1 MFYTKLVWPFAIP
14 NKNLPFIKKWQRLS
28 SQLLYFCYA
37 MKLYQFPGP
46 ILVICLLFAN
56 TVQVA
61 AQDKWS
67 LKRCVDYAMANN
79 ISIKQQDVQK
89 RLAELTL
96 KQSQLS
102 QIPNL
107 SASVSGNYNAGR
119 SVNPTT
125 YTYETQ
131 GFLSSNASLNT
142 NVTLFNWFSKRNTI
156 ASNIYQANAYG
167 FLLEKAKNDVAF
179 NIASTFLQILQNNE
193 QVHVN
198 ETQLTLTKAQL
209 SNTEKLVAAGSVPE
223 SNQADLLAQLARDSA
238 NLITAQNNVIL
249 STLQMKALLN
259 LGFDISF
266 QPEIPTDISNIPLP
280 SLNEVDPEMVYS
292 AAMSTNPLI
301 RADSLQIKSWE
312 RSVAASKGAMFPTLS
327 LTAGIGT
334 NYANNVNDIRNVV
347 LGPFQDTLGTV
358 SVGGTSYNV
367 IGKPYTVPSQVV
379 GGKTPFG
386 TQISNNFQQ
395 AVGLSLSIP
404 IFNAWQARAQY
415 KRNKLNLYNQEL
427 TRDKDNQQLRQD
439 IYTAHANAVAA
450 IQKFYAAS
458 RGVDA
463 SQKAFDFATKRF
475 NLGLMNTIDYIT
487 TQNNLFQAQINKVS
501 AQYDYIFRM
510 KLLEFYR
517 DQKITL

>member
-1 MFYTKLVWPFAIP
+1 MFYTKLVWPSAIP
-14 NKNLPFIKKWQRLS
+14 NKILPFIKKWQRLS

-37 MKLYQFPGP
+37 MKLFRFPGAL
-46 ILVICLLFAN
+46 LVMYLLFAN
-56 TVQVA
+56 TVLVA

-67 LKRCVDYAMANN
+67 LKRCVDYAMENN

-102 QIPNL
+102 QIPSLGAGVN
-107 SASVSGNYNAGR
+107 GNYNSGR

-125 YTYETQ
+125 YQFVTQ
-131 GFLSSNASLNT
+131 SFFTSNASLSSQ
-142 NVTLFNWFSKRNTI
+142 VTLFNWFSKRNNI
-156 ASNIYQANAYG
+156 AGNAYQAQAGG
-167 FLLEKAKNDVAF
+167 FLLEKARNDVAF

-198 ETQLTLTKAQL
+198 ETQLAQTKAQL
-209 SNTEKLVAAGSVPE
+209 ANTQKLVIAGSVPE
-223 SNQADLLAQLARDSA
+223 SNQADLEAQLARDSA

-259 LGFDISF
+259 LGFEIPF
-266 QPEIPTDISNIPLP
+266 QPEIPADISNIPLA
-280 SLNEVDPEMVYS
+280 SLNEVDPEMVFS
-292 AAMSTNPLI
+292 AALTTNPLI
-301 RADSLQIKSWE
+301 RADSLQIKAQE
-312 RSVAASKGAMFPTLS
+312 RFVAANKGAMYPTLS
-327 LTAGIGT
+327 LSASIGT
-334 NYANNVNDIRNVV
+334 SYANNVNEADPGKI
-347 LGPFQDTLGTV
+347 LGPFVDTLGLVDVNGTPYKVV
-358 SVGGTSYNV
+358 SNPAYTFGTR
-367 IGKPYTVPSQVV
+367 
-379 GGKTPFG
+379 KTPFN
-386 TQISNNFQQ
+386 TQLSNNFQQ
-395 AVGLSLSIP
+395 GVGVTLNIP
-404 IFNAWQARAQY
+404 IFNGWQLRANY
-415 KRNKLNLYNQEL
+415 KRSKLNLYNQQL
-427 TRDKDNQQLRQD
+427 TRDQDNQQLRQD

-458 RGVDA
+458 KGVDA

>member
-1 MFYTKLVWPFAIP
+1 MFYIKLVWPSAIP

-37 MKLYQFPGP
+37 MKLYQRPGTL
-46 ILVICLLFAN
+46 LVIFLLFAN
-56 TVQVA
+56 TVA
-61 AQDKWS
+61 AQDTWS

-89 RLAELTL
+89 RFAELTL
-96 KQSQLS
+96 KQSQMS
-102 QIPNL
+102 QIPAL
-107 SASVSGNYNAGR
+107 SGNVSGNYNAGR
-119 SVNPTT
+119 SVNLTT

-131 GFLSSNASLNT
+131 GFFNANASLNSS
-142 NVTLFNWFSKRNTI
+142 VSLFNWFSKRNTI
-156 ASNIYQANAYG
+156 AANSYQSRSAG
-167 FLLEKAKNDVAF
+167 FLLEKAKNDVSF

-198 ETQLTLTKAQL
+198 ETQLALTKAQL
-209 SNTEKLVAAGSVPE
+209 ANTQKLVIAGSVPE
-223 SNQADLLAQLARDSA
+223 SNQADLEAQLARDSA
-238 NLITAQNNVIL
+238 NLITAQNNVTL
-249 STLQMKALLN
+249 SILQMKALLN
-259 LGFDISF
+259 LGFDIPF
-266 QPEIPTDISNIPLP
+266 QPEIPADIANIPLP

-292 AAMSTNPLI
+292 ASLATNPLVK
-301 RADSLQIKSWE
+301 ADSLSIKAFE
-312 RSVAASKGAMFPTLS
+312 RSVAAARGAMFPTLS
-327 LTAGIGT
+327 LSAGIGT
-334 NYANNVNDIRNVV
+334 NYANNVYDQGTMLV
-347 LGPFQDTLGTV
+347 GPFRDTLGTV
-358 SVGGTSYNV
+358 NVNGTPYSVIS
-367 IGKPYTVPSQVV
+367 KPYFNQQQVIY
-379 GGKTPFG
+379 GKTPFG
-386 TQISNNFQQ
+386 EQISNNFQQ
-395 AVGLSLSIP
+395 QVGLTLSIP
-404 IFNAWQARAQY
+404 ILNGWQLRTNY
-415 KRNKLNLYNQEL
+415 KRAKLDLYNQQL

>member
-1 MFYTKLVWPFAIP
+1 MFYIKLVWPSAIP

-28 SQLLYFCYA
+28 SQLLYFCSA
-37 MKLYQFPGP
+37 MKSNHLPGAF
-46 ILVICLLFAN
+46 LVICLLFAN
-56 TVQVA
+56 TVA
-61 AQDKWS
+61 AQDTWS

-89 RLAELTL
+89 RYTELTL
-96 KQSQLS
+96 RQSQLS

-107 SASVSGNYNAGR
+107 SGNVSGNMNSGR
-119 SVNPTT
+119 SVNFTT

-131 GFLSSNASLNT
+131 TFYSSNASLSS
-142 NVTLFNWFSKRNTI
+142 NVMLFNWFSKRNTI
-156 ASNIYQANAYG
+156 ASNIYQAESYG
-167 FLLEKAKNDVAF
+167 YLLEKAKNDVAF
-179 NIASTFLQILQNNE
+179 NIASAFLQILQNNE

-198 ETQLTLTKAQL
+198 ETQLSQTKAQL
-209 SNTEKLVAAGSVPE
+209 ANTQKLVIAGSVPE
-223 SNQADLLAQLARDSA
+223 SNQADLEAQLARDSA
-238 NLITAQNNVIL
+238 NLITAQNNVTL
-249 STLQMKALLN
+249 SILQMKALLN
-259 LGFDISF
+259 LSFDIPF
-266 QPEIPTDISNIPLP
+266 QPEIPANIANIPLP

-292 AAMSTNPLI
+292 ASTATNPLI
-301 RADSLQIKSWE
+301 KADSLAIKSRE
-312 RSVAASKGAMFPTLS
+312 RAVAAAKGAMYPTLS
-327 LTAGIGT
+327 LSASIGT
-334 NYANNVNDIRNVV
+334 NWANNVTEQDLNNIT
-347 LGPFQDTLGTV
+347 GPFMDT
-358 SVGGTSYNV
+358 
-367 IGKPYTVPSQVV
+367 IGAVKVNGVDYAVTQPRFVV
-379 GGKTPFG
+379 GSKKLPFN

-395 AVGLSLSIP
+395 QVGVTLSIP
-404 IFNAWQARAQY
+404 ILNGWQLRTGYKRAQ
-415 KRNKLNLYNQEL
+415 LDLYNQQL
-427 TRDKDNQQLRQD
+427 TRDLDNQKLRQD

-458 RGVDA
+458 KGVDA

>member
-1 MFYTKLVWPFAIP
+1 
-14 NKNLPFIKKWQRLS
+14 
-28 SQLLYFCYA
+28 
-37 MKLYQFPGP
+37 MKLYQFPGAL
-46 ILVICLLFAN
+46 LVICLLFAN
-56 TVQVA
+56 TVHVA

-107 SASVSGNYNAGR
+107 SGSIGSNYNAGR

-125 YTYETQ
+125 YTYETT
-131 GFLSSNASLNT
+131 GFLSANASLNT

-156 ASNIYQANAYG
+156 ASNKYQAQAND

-179 NIASTFLQILQNNE
+179 NIASSFLQILQNNE

-198 ETQLTLTKAQL
+198 ETQLALTKAQL
-209 SNTEKLVAAGSVPE
+209 SNTQKLVAAGSVPE
-223 SNQADLLAQLARDSA
+223 SNEADLLAQLARDSA
-238 NLITAQNNVIL
+238 NLVTAQNNVIL

-259 LGFDISF
+259 LSFDIPF
-266 QPEIPTDISNIPLP
+266 QPEIPADISAIPLP
-280 SLNEVDPEMVYS
+280 ALNEVDPEMVFS
-292 AAMSTNPLI
+292 AALTTNPLI
-301 RADSLQIKSWE
+301 RADSLLIKSWE
-312 RSVAASKGAMFPTLS
+312 REVAAAKGAMFPTLS
-327 LTAGIGT
+327 LSAGIGT
-334 NYANNVNDIRNVV
+334 NYANNVNDIRNVLTGV
-347 LGPFQDTLGTV
+347 KGDTIGNV
-358 SVGGTSYNV
+358 AVGGANYKV
-367 IGKPYTVPSQVV
+367 ITDPYPHFTQQDF
-379 GGKTPFG
+379 GRTPFG

-395 AVGLSLSIP
+395 AIGVSLNIP
-404 IFNAWQARAQY
+404 IFNGWQLRAQY
-415 KRNKLNLYNQEL
+415 KRTKLNLYTQQL
-427 TRDKDNQQLRQD
+427 TRDQDNLQLRQD

-450 IQKFYAAS
+450 IQKFNAAS

-501 AQYDYIFRM
+501 AQYDFIFRM